1 MQILPTKKPLY
12 KKVLLYKLHRLCKML
27 EIVFTMFTFMQSEVC
42 DIVINICKQFVKNDY
57 FDFSGIL
64 YSFAAAS
71 A

>member
-1 MQILPTKKPLY
+1 
-12 KKVLLYKLHRLCKML
+12 ML